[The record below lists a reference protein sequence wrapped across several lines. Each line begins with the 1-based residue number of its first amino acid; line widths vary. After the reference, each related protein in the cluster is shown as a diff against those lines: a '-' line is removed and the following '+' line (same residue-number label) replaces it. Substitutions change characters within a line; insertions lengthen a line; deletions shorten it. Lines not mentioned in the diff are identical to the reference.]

1 METLHTSGMRHP
13 HAFTLQL
20 LGLAIQNLP
29 PSFPDTRATHFRT
42 LLDRCTGDVR
52 CTYGEIHEAI
62 VSLGKESWSER
73 MAYQELYDRYG
84 RASEEAN
91 LLENLD
97 EGIREKYE
105 RFVHEGGKINHI
117 ESAKSGEAIWGA
129 SPFERYFT
137 PEEKFGIEQALLA
150 ARTAARKEINEL
162 LEGAKS
168 EEFAVTVDSYKE
180 SMRRIQVDLDRL
192 RELASVSEKWE
203 KAISDKV
210 HTFEEGWS
218 VVEKGFDEE
227 IVAKELEYWQGT
239 LESFLNS

>member
-1 METLHTSGMRHP
+1 METLYTSGMRHP

-20 LGLAIQNLP
+20 LGMAIQNLP
-29 PSFPDTRATHFRT
+29 PSFPDARVTHFRT

-73 MAYQELYDRYG
+73 MAYQDLYDRYG

-105 RFVHEGGKINHI
+105 KFVHEGGKINHI
-117 ESAKSGEAIWGA
+117 ESAKSGEVMWEA

-137 PEEKFGIEQALLA
+137 PEEKFGIKQALLS
-150 ARTAARKEINEL
+150 ARTAAHEEISEL
-162 LEGAKS
+162 LEGVKS
-168 EEFAVTVDSYKE
+168 EEFAVTVNFYKE

-239 LESFLNS
+239 LESFLHS